1 MLKIYLRLLLEEYLE
16 EIDLE
21 NALNLVRMD
30 VDDFLD
36 EILEEIRVERQFFWY
51 VWMVG
56 GEK

>member
-36 EILEEIRVERQFFWY
+36 EILEEIWEENLFIY
-51 VWMVG
+51 YIWMLSG
-56 GEK
+56 G

>member
-36 EILEEIRVERQFFWY
+36 EILEEIQWENYFIY
-51 VWMVG
+51 YIWMLTG
-56 GEK
+56 G

>member
-36 EILEEIRVERQFFWY
+36 EILEEIREERLFFWY
-51 VWMVG
+51 VWMIL
-56 GEK
+56 GE

>member
-16 EIDLE
+16 EIDFE

-36 EILEEIRVERQFFWY
+36 EILGEIWVERQLFWY
-51 VWMVG
+51 VWMVLK
-56 GEK
+56 E